1 MNDHYVTAAQLIE
14 LEMRLAGFVKH
25 SLQAATDAAL
35 RTAVLAHT
43 PEIIVQPSAPKLP
56 EPTEADDLKARV
68 EALLIE
74 NKHLLSENSRLTGLA
89 WDAQKAKSDTQL
101 ENNRLRNENEQLVK
115 QHAQDERDIKNA
127 RHYLSQLGSREATLR
142 RVVQSA
148 ARNIERILAD
158 ESVIEDENKDPD
170 YCDLCGND

>member
-43 PEIIVQPSAPKLP
+43 PEIIEQPLAPAPEP
-56 EPTEADDLKARV
+56 EPTVQDLKARV

-89 WDAQKAKSDTQL
+89 WDAEQKVITLEKVNAELKTVNAQLGEERAKLVKGQTQL
-101 ENNRLRNENEQLVK
+101 LDELHEE
-115 QHAQDERDIKNA
+115 HAA
-127 RHYLSQLGSREATLR
+127 REAATKMSDRLARDLTATLKR
-142 RVVQSA
+142 HGFLV
-148 ARNIERILAD
+148 
-158 ESVIEDENKDPD
+158 
-170 YCDLCGND
+170 DLCGND

>member
-1 MNDHYVTAAQLIE
+1 M
-14 LEMRLAGFVKH
+14 EMRLAGFVKH

-35 RTAVLAHT
+35 QAAVMAHT
-43 PEIIVQPSAPKLP
+43 PEIIVQPLTPASEP
-56 EPTEADDLKARV
+56 EPTVQDLKARV

-74 NKHLLSENSRLTGLA
+74 NTYLLSENSRLTGLA

-158 ESVIEDENKDPD
+158 ESVIEDEHEDPNH
-170 YCDLCGND
+170 CDICDND

>member
-35 RTAVLAHT
+35 RTAVMAHT
-43 PEIIVQPSAPKLP
+43 PEIIVQPPAPASEP
-56 EPTEADDLKARV
+56 EPTVQDLKARV

-158 ESVIEDENKDPD
+158 ESVIEDEDKDPD
-170 YCDLCGND
+170 YCDLCDND

>member
-1 MNDHYVTAAQLIE
+1 MNDHYVTAAQLAE
-14 LEMRLAGFVKH
+14 LEIRLAGFVKH

-35 RTAVLAHT
+35 QAAVMAHT
-43 PEIIVQPSAPKLP
+43 PEIIVQPPEP

-68 EALLIE
+68 DALLIE

-127 RHYLSQLGSREATLR
+127 RHYLSQLGSREAALR
-142 RVVQSA
+142 RVAKSA
-148 ARNIERILAD
+148 ALNIERILAD
-158 ESVIEDENKDPD
+158 EQVIEDEDKDHD
-170 YCDLCGND
+170 YCDICGND